1 MSEGDRSLIVTPTY
15 NERDNLEPFLEGVF
29 RWAPKAHVLVV
40 DDNSPDGTGDLA
52 DRIAARDPRVR
63 VMHRPGKLGLGSAY
77 REAFARGLADPQ
89 YEFFYE
95 MDTDLSHDPQYLPQF
110 ERALEA
116 GADLVIGSR
125 NIPGGGVEGW
135 GLGRHVLSKGGSLYS
150 RTILGLGVRDL
161 TSGYKAFRRR
171 ALESIDLPNV
181 RSEGYSFQIEMT
193 FRLLNK
199 GFKVAEVPIVFVD
212 RRQGASKMSRKI
224 FAEAVGVVWK
234 LRFDALRGKL

>member
-1 MSEGDRSLIVTPTY
+1 MSEGDQSLIVTPTY
-15 NERDNLEPFLEGVF
+15 NERENLEPFLEGVF

-40 DDNSPDGTGDLA
+40 DDNSPDGTGVLA
-52 DRIAARDPRVR
+52 DEIAARDPRVR
-63 VMHRPGKLGLGSAY
+63 VMHRPGKMGLGSAY
-77 REAFARGLADPQ
+77 REAFARGLSDPQ
-89 YEFFYE
+89 YEYFYE

-110 ERALEA
+110 DRALEA

-135 GLGRHVLSKGGSLYS
+135 GVGRHVLSKGGSLYS

-171 ALESIDLPNV
+171 ALESIDLPSV

-199 GFKVAEVPIVFVD
+199 GFKVTEIPIVFVD

-224 FAEAVGVVWK
+224 FAEAIGVVWK
-234 LRFDALRGKL
+234 LRLDAARGKL